1 MALAT
6 KNNIAQVYASE
17 EGDTE
22 AIDICTKG
30 LDMRKA
36 IQGEKS
42 IDYAFSLNNLALIYY
57 EMGILEYVKDVFSD
71 ALEIKKELL
80 PEIHGQ
86 ISVGYFN
93 LGLVYDKLDQDK
105 EALENCRVSM
115 EVDNKL
121 GTYEDVLLRAE
132 YVTEIYERNNM
143 LEEAETYRTLCNR
156 NGDS

>member
-1 MALAT
+1 MKREIQRPLIYVP
-6 KNNIAQVYASE
+6 KVW
-17 EGDTE
+17 
-22 AIDICTKG
+22 ICVK
-30 LDMRKA
+30 LFR
-36 IQGEKS
+36 GEKS

-121 GTYEDVLLRAE
+121 GAYEDVLLRAE
-132 YVTEIYERNNM
+132 YVAEIYERNNM
-143 LEEAETYRTLCNR
+143 LEEAETYRTFCNR

>member
-1 MALAT
+1 
-6 KNNIAQVYASE
+6 
-17 EGDTE
+17 
-22 AIDICTKG
+22 
-30 LDMRKA
+30 
-36 IQGEKS
+36 
-42 IDYAFSLNNLALIYY
+42 
-57 EMGILEYVKDVFSD
+57 MGILEYVKDVFSD

-121 GTYEDVLLRAE
+121 GAYEDVLLRAE

-143 LEEAETYRTLCNR
+143 LEEAEPYRTLCNR